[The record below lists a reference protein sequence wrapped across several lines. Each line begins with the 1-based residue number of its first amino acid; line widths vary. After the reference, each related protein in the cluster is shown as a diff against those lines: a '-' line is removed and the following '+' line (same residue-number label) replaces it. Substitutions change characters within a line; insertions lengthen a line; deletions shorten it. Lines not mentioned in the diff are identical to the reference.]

1 MTKSLKERLEER
13 FPNQTKMSVVDFLK
27 DNELQKLEKLKDKK
41 TIYID
46 MDNVI
51 VDFKS
56 AFKHYDE
63 DFLNR
68 TDNKDEID
76 GIFSKMEPIK
86 GAITAVKLLSN
97 LFNVFI
103 LSTAPWEN
111 PSAWSDKLLWIKK
124 HLPKVAYKR
133 LILTHHKNL
142 NVGDYLIDDRI
153 FNGVLGFNGEHIH
166 FGTDQFPNWKSVT
179 NYILIKEKIKHNS

>member
-1 MTKSLKERLEER
+1 
-13 FPNQTKMSVVDFLK
+13 MSVVDFLK